1 MTYNPNKALIKL
13 VISLLCLL
21 VLGAYAAWLSQT
33 DVDVN
38 LLDRRQAPSWAHLF
52 GTDNLGRDLWD
63 RVFQGIA
70 TSLQIGTTAALSSG
84 VIALVMASLSSFSR
98 TMDYVIRGCIDS
110 LLALPH
116 LLLLILICFTLGG
129 GKVGVIW
136 AVALTHWPKLTLVLR
151 SELLRVQQTDYID
164 VIETDWK

>member
-110 LLALPH
+110 
-116 LLLLILICFTLGG
+116 C
-129 GKVGVIW
+129 
-136 AVALTHWPKLTLVLR
+136 
-151 SELLRVQQTDYID
+151 
-164 VIETDWK
+164 